1 MVAGLK
7 HYVKNTLNNSTEI
20 DMQFIIGIIFGIVVS
35 TIGFSGVAKVL
46 DKSVDTIKQTSH
58 QVGK

>member
-7 HYVKNTLNNSTEI
+7 LLVINTQNNSLENN
-20 DMQFIIGIIFGIVVS
+20 MQFIIGIIFGIVIS

-46 DKSVDTIKQTSH
+46 DKSVDTIKQTS
-58 QVGK
+58 QQIK

>member
-1 MVAGLK
+1 
-7 HYVKNTLNNSTEI
+7 
-20 DMQFIIGIIFGIVVS
+20 MQFIIGIIFGIVVS

-58 QVGK
+58 QVNK

>member
-7 HYVKNTLNNSTEI
+7 LLAINTLINSLENN
-20 DMQFIIGIIFGIVVS
+20 MQLIIGIILGIVVS

-46 DKSVDTIKQTSH
+46 DKSVDTIKQTS
-58 QVGK
+58 QQIK